1 MKYAKPGITL
11 EKFALTNPVL
21 PDAASIQDGPVTE
34 ENETVIETSSTLSNA
49 FGEVFDF
56 SQK

>member
-21 PDAASIQDGPVTE
+21 PDAASIQDGPVIE
-34 ENETVIETSSTLSNA
+34 EDDPFYETTSNIGNA
-49 FGEVFDF
+49 FNDVFDF